1 MPWETP
7 AAEAT
12 LPGRRSRAQATRA
25 REAEA
30 CCPFRSVHGPRPRG
44 HEASPAP
51 DPTTRTSWA
60 QAARARGRSIHRTF
74 TGYAGA
80 CIQVWRVT

>member
-25 REAEA
+25 R
-30 CCPFRSVHGPRPRG
+30 G
-44 HEASPAP
+44 H
-51 DPTTRTSWA
+51 
-60 QAARARGRSIHRTF
+60 SIHRTF

>member
-12 LPGRRSRAQATRA
+12 LPGHHEPRPRGH
-25 REAEA
+25 EKLKP

-60 QAARARGRSIHRTF
+60 QAARARGHSIHRTF